1 MSSRWIIGDAFRLE
15 NRDLNYYR
23 DKYLVMICAFAMILA
38 GDTLMRRPFPKD
50 GFLHAA
56 LWLGIV
62 ALCLALSKRLGL
74 VLAGAL
80 GFLSLR
86 GWIAF
91 FSSRDAAY
99 FIFALVVGASA
110 FGIVKLTAHKYRDL
124 QLPKSYTGIELAI
137 DVCIFMLILY
147 GLIKLT

>member
-1 MSSRWIIGDAFRLE
+1 MGYVLE

-38 GDTLMRRPFPKD
+38 GDTLMRRPFSND
-50 GFLHAA
+50 GLLRAA

-62 ALCLALSKRLGL
+62 ALCLILSKRFAL

-80 GFLSLR
+80 AFLSVR

-91 FSSRDAAY
+91 FSSRDYAY
-99 FIFALVVGASA
+99 LGFALVVSASA
-110 FGIVKLTAHKYRDL
+110 VGLIKLTSQKYRDL
-124 QLPKSYTGIELAI
+124 RLPKSYTSIELAI

-147 GLIKLT
+147 GFIKLT